1 MEIKG
6 KVIIITGASQGI
18 GLAASKLLSSLG
30 ARVVLAAR
38 SEETIKKLEKEL
50 KGSFAVKT
58 DVTNKDDIKNLVK
71 NTIEKFGRIDVLVNN
86 AGQGIHGF
94 SVENVRVED
103 YEDIMK
109 LNVFSVVR
117 LMQEVIPI
125 MKKQGEGSI
134 VNISSMLSKMYIPY
148 LAAYSST
155 KHALNSISLTARQE
169 LAKDKIA
176 VSLVLPKMTSTNFM
190 KNSIN
195 PESGWSPGSNQARQ
209 NAPPLQIDTPE
220 KVAEKI
226 AEAIMTGEAELVV

>member
-18 GLAASKLLSSLG
+18 GLAAAKLLSSLG
-30 ARVVLAAR
+30 AKVVLAAR
-38 SEETIKKLEKEL
+38 SEEAIRRLEKEL
-50 KGSFAVKT
+50 KDSIAVRT
-58 DVTNKDDIKNLVK
+58 DITDKEDLRNLVK
-71 NTIEKFGRIDVLVNN
+71 KTVERFGRVDVLINN

-94 SVENVRVED
+94 SVDNVRVED

-125 MKKQGEGSI
+125 MRKQGGGSI
-134 VNISSMLSKMYIPY
+134 INISSMLSKMYIPY
-148 LAAYSST
+148 LGPYSST
-155 KHALNSISLTARQE
+155 KHALNSLSLTARQE
-169 LAKDKIA
+169 LAKENIA

-195 PESGWSPGSNQARQ
+195 PESGWKPGANS
-209 NAPPLQIDTPE
+209 NAPPMQIDTPE

-226 AEAIMTGEAELVV
+226 AEAIRTGEAEIIV